1 MPPHEDSPGEVVKP
15 FSTVLTSVSSAC
27 LLAVVA
33 TALGDFVGRAARTTH
48 PVGPTFPS
56 DFFVTFTFI
65 DEVVEAAHGGQAQ
78 GGRSSNFITS
88 SKPNMSHP
96 KVWVKSLRVIGL
108 VERHASP
115 AGVFAN
121 PKRRSNGPLTVSGAQ

>member
-88 SKPNMSHP
+88 SKPNMSQDHYQAR
-96 KVWVKSLRVIGL
+96 KLLADSVQ
-108 VERHASP
+108 
-115 AGVFAN
+115 
-121 PKRRSNGPLTVSGAQ
+121 VS